1 MSKLVNIFAASGA
14 SLLLAGCVTNQ
25 MSGECMGGTSL
36 GVLLSYRSFDRDCAD
51 SKAARTML
59 ASPRRDMQ
67 LVGATALRNQSPEMD
82 KAFRDVQN
90 GKGAAAPVKVAKT
103 CAVTEVAQ
111 SKRKEGAVAHLDCH
125 I

>member
-1 MSKLVNIFAASGA
+1 MSKLVNIFAAGGA

-36 GVLLSYRSFDRDCAD
+36 GVLFSYRSFDRDCAD

-59 ASPRRDMQ
+59 ASPRKDMQ
-67 LVGATALRNQSPEMD
+67 LVGATALRNQSPDMD

-90 GKGAAAPVKVAKT
+90 GKGASAPVKTAKT
-103 CAVTEVAQ
+103 CTVTQVAGE
-111 SKRKEGAVAHLDCH
+111 KRKDGTVAHLDCN